1 MFQVHKKVIEPD
13 YLLYVKPSSV
23 TLAST
28 PFVVSEISTRRKN
41 SMKKHS
47 RYMLK
52 IKVKLISIDRC
63 QK

>member
-41 SMKKHS
+41 SKKNT
-47 RYMLK
+47 
-52 IKVKLISIDRC
+52 VDTC
-63 QK
+63 